1 MPTIQH
7 SALTTTDVH
16 EPKGI
21 TTATNNQVYVADGA
35 NSGAWTDLTIS
46 FSAVIADVSTAET
59 IYIPMPYAGTIAK
72 VTTVLEGAITVADAT
87 INVKNSSAVSM
98 GTITVAYTSSAAGDV
113 DSLSPASNNTVTADD
128 YITVETDGGSTNA
141 QRLWVTIILERS

>member
-35 NSGAWTDLTIS
+35 SSGAWTDLTIS

-72 VTTVLEGAITVADAT
+72 ITTVLGGAITVADAT
-87 INVKNSSAVSM
+87 INAKNSSALSM
-98 GTITVAYTSSAAGDV
+98 GTITVAFTGSAAGDV
-113 DSLSPASNNTVTADD
+113 DTLSPSSNNTVTAGD
-128 YITVETDGGSTNA
+128 YITIETDGGSTSA
-141 QRLWVTIILERS
+141 QRLWINVILERS

>member
-7 SALTTTDVH
+7 SALTTTDLH

-35 NSGAWTDLTIS
+35 SSGSWTNIPLAIHAT
-46 FSAVIADVSTAET
+46 IADVSTAET
-59 IYIPMPYAGTIAK
+59 IYIPIPYACTVSRI
-72 VTTVLEGAITVADAT
+72 TTVLEGAITVADAT
-87 INVKNSSAVSM
+87 ITAKNAAGTSM

-113 DSLSPASNNTVTADD
+113 DSLDPASNNTIADNSFLT
-128 YITVETDGGSTNA
+128 IETDGGSTDA
-141 QRLWVTIILERS
+141 QRLFVTVYVELT